1 MIHSF
6 RPNKGTL
13 LFGIKNI
20 HLHLFRFIFIFIHLQ
35 KGSYIPYHI

>member
-20 HLHLFRFIFIFIHLQ
+20 HLHLFRFIFIHLQ

>member
-20 HLHLFRFIFIFIHLQ
+20 HLHLFIFIFIHLQ